1 MVELIS
7 TGGQSKSN
15 KAMFS
20 FLSHFL
26 FRQRLLMKTSVTQHE
41 VIIQDESYTTQACV
55 KCGILKKDV
64 GSSAVYNCS
73 RCNYKIGR
81 DISGA
86 ANILLKCASEFQQRT
101 NKVSGK
107 KRRIV

>member
-1 MVELIS
+1 
-7 TGGQSKSN
+7 
-15 KAMFS
+15 MFS

-26 FRQRLLMKTSVTQHE
+26 FRQRQHE

-81 DISGA
+81 DISGEYIRK
-86 ANILLKCASEFQQRT
+86 NGMNKEKGKRILFEKLILYS
-101 NKVSGK
+101 K
-107 KRRIV
+107 KFKYLI